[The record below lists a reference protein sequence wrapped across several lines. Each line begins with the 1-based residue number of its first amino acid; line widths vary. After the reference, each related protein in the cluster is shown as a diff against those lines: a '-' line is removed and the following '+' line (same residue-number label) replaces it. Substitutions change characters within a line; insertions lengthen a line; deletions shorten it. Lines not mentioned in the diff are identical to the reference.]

1 MDMLDTTVIIA
12 IVGILSATVGA
23 LIWIIKYLFSEFK
36 PALDG
41 LIKSTDQ
48 NTLATKSADEYLRER
63 NGRDNEFHKEVM
75 ASLQDI
81 PIQARAQADIV
92 AQELKAVGTLTAEK
106 LQMANEAPITQTVAE
121 QVVEHQVVGSTNGE
135 QTPIVQT
142 ISEQT
147 VENQVVGNTK
157 NSTKPQE

>member
-1 MDMLDTTVIIA
+1 MVDSVVIVA
-12 IVGILSATVGA
+12 IVGVLSATVGA

-41 LIKSTDQ
+41 LIRATDQ

-63 NGRDNEFHKEVM
+63 NGRDNEFHGEVM
-75 ASLQDI
+75 ASLKDI
-81 PIQARAQADIV
+81 PVQAKSQAAIV
-92 AQELKAVGTLTAEK
+92 AQELKAVGLLTAEK
-106 LQMANEAPITQTVAE
+106 LQMANEAPITQTVTE
-121 QVVEHQVVGSTNGE
+121 QVVEHQVVGNKNGE
-135 QTPIVQT
+135 QVPIVQT

-147 VENQVVGNTK
+147 VENQVVSNTK